1 MKKNI
6 VLLALCLLIILV
18 LNGGHHVEGRR
29 SHHPKQPPMLLV
41 FGDSFVDAGNIPK
54 TAMSVVSRG
63 WHYPYGMSSKNRATG
78 RLSDGKVQSDFVA
91 KIMGLDESPPPLADL
106 GQNDDDDVDPSGI
119 NFAVGGTGALM
130 GTPSLAQQVDQLDD
144 LLKNRTIRDRDL
156 KDSVALI
163 SIAAGGDYSDIK
175 GRNGYDQMTRLS
187 RRVTEEMRKVVKRLL
202 DDVGVS
208 KVIVNTM
215 APMGCTPWESARN
228 NHAHCESQGNTMSD
242 VHNAALRQKMAA
254 GFRKD
259 EVLLLDLNHAFNTLL
274 QGQQDQ
280 FTSGLNECCV
290 ASKDGYCGQVDN
302 RGQPMYGLCRDPEQ
316 RFYWDYIHPTQ
327 AAWKAVMDI
336 LRDPVKD
343 FLGNDDDY

>member
-6 VLLALCLLIILV
+6 VLLALCLLIIIV

-202 DDVGVS
+202 DDMGVS
-208 KVIVNTM
+208 K
-215 APMGCTPWESARN
+215 
-228 NHAHCESQGNTMSD
+228 GNTMSD